1 MSIPKTFIDQVLDQ
15 TDIVDVI
22 GRRLQLNKKGSN
34 YWCKCPFH
42 DDQKPSMAVNQDKQF
57 YYCFVCQ
64 ASGNSIN
71 FLRDYE
77 NLDFTEAV
85 ETLASSLGLEIPYEK
100 IEIHDENDYSILDEA
115 VKVFE
120 KQLKES
126 KSAIN
131 YLKSRNISGKTAKK
145 FQLGFSDDSW
155 DSLYHSFEKKFEQT
169 VIASSGLF
177 LEKNKKNNPPVKYY
191 DRFRNRVIF
200 PIRNIKGQNI
210 GFGGRVIDSNDEPK
224 YLNSPETKLFKKSN
238 ELYGLYEA
246 RIETKKIDSIIVV
259 EGYMDVIALHEKGI
273 KNAVA
278 TLGTAVTSN
287 HLSKLMRYSNNIFFA
302 FDGDLAG
309 EKAAWKALQNVLPI
323 IREDTRI
330 KFIFFELGD
339 DPDSFINKH
348 GKQRFNE
355 LINEGKTLS
364 EFFFSQIKKIDD
376 VGTLEGRSKIAS
388 YAIDLI
394 RTINNT
400 ILREAFISET
410 SKIIEIPIEKLL
422 SKPTSAKPEL
432 ASRHE
437 EEQRKVDQRL
447 GKKRMTSIY
456 LIIHSVI
463 KDRSLV
469 KDPVFDEIKEN
480 SSIAFLKELREIID
494 EERDSHVSKFI
505 GRIKSKTL
513 SEFFSQAMVSEI
525 EIEEEDARK
534 IFFDC
539 MNSLLKEEE
548 DREELLK
555 TKYNTGSISETER
568 RELQQ
573 LILKKPDIDDE
584 DKILLKNLSLKKG

>member
-1 MSIPKTFIDQVLDQ
+1 MSIPKSFIDQVLDQ

-22 GRRLQLNKKGSN
+22 GRRLPLNKKGSN
-34 YWCKCPFH
+34 YWGKCPFH

-77 NLDFTEAV
+77 NLDFTDAV

-100 IEIHDENDYSILDEA
+100 TLIDLADEDYLILDEA

-120 KQLKES
+120 AQLKES
-126 KSAIN
+126 KKAIN
-131 YLKSRNISGKTAKK
+131 YLKSRNISGITAKK
-145 FQLGFSDDSW
+145 YQLGFSNDSW
-155 DSLYHSFEKKFEQT
+155 DSLYSSFEKRFEKKI
-169 VIASSGLF
+169 IASSGLF
-177 LEKNKKNNPPVKYY
+177 LEKNKKNY

-210 GFGGRVIDSNDEPK
+210 AFGGRVIDPDDEPK
-224 YLNSPETKLFKKSN
+224 YLNSPETKLFNKSN

-246 RIETKKIDSIIVV
+246 RKETKKMDSIIVV

-323 IREDTRI
+323 IREDIRI
-330 KFIFFELGD
+330 KFVFFEAGD
-339 DPDSFINKH
+339 DPDSYVNKYGEKGFI
-348 GKQRFNE
+348 E
-355 LINEGKTLS
+355 LINNGQTLS
-364 EFFFSQIKKIDD
+364 EFFFSKVKKVDD
-376 VGTLEGRSKIAS
+376 VNSLEGRTRIAS
-388 YAIDLI
+388 YASELI
-394 RTINNT
+394 RTINN
-400 ILREAFISET
+400 LPLKEAFISET
-410 SKIIEIPIEKLL
+410 SKICEIPIEKLI
-422 SKPTSAKPEL
+422 SEPNQTKPSPSAE
-432 ASRHE
+432 
-437 EEQRKVDQRL
+437 KVKMDNRSNT
-447 GKKRMTSIY
+447 KKIASIY
-456 LIIHSVI
+456 LIIHSVL

-469 KDPVFDEIKEN
+469 QEPIFDEIKED
-480 SSIAFLKELREIID
+480 SPISFLRELREVIEVETD
-494 EERDSHVSKFI
+494 TLVSKLI
-505 GRIKSKTL
+505 ERIKSKRL
-513 SEFFSQAMVSEI
+513 KELFSQAMVSEI
-525 EIEEEDARK
+525 EIEKDDARK
-534 IFFDC
+534 MFFDC
-539 MNSLLKEEE
+539 MNSLLKDEE
-548 DREELLK
+548 DREESLK

-573 LILKKPDIDDE
+573 LILKKSEIDND
-584 DKILLKNLSLKKG
+584 DKILLKNLSMKKD

>member
-177 LEKNKKNNPPVKYY
+177 LEKNKNNNPPVKYY

-210 GFGGRVIDSNDEPK
+210 GFGGRVLDPDDEPK

-246 RIETKKIDSIIVV
+246 RIETKKMDSIIVV

-330 KFIFFELGD
+330 KFVFFELGD

-376 VGTLEGRSKIAS
+376 VSTLEGRSKIAS
-388 YAIDLI
+388 YASDLI

-400 ILREAFISET
+400 PLREAFISET
-410 SKIIEIPIEKLL
+410 TKIIEIPIEKLL
-422 SKPTSAKPEL
+422 SKPASEKPSQP
-432 ASRHE
+432 SRHE
-437 EEQRKVDQRL
+437 IEQQKVDQRL
-447 GKKRMTSIY
+447 GKKRMASIY

-568 RELQQ
+568 RELQK
-573 LILKKPDIDDE
+573 LILKKPDIDNE
-584 DKILLKNLSLKKG
+584 DKILLKNLSLKKD

>member
-1 MSIPKTFIDQVLDQ
+1 MSIPKSFIDQVLDQ

-22 GRRLQLNKKGSN
+22 GRRLPLNKKGSN
-34 YWCKCPFH
+34 YWGVCPFH
-42 DDQKPSMAVNQDKQF
+42 DDHDPSMAVNQDKQF

-64 ASGNSIN
+64 ASGNSIT
-71 FLRDYE
+71 FLREYE
-77 NLDFTEAV
+77 NLDFTDAV

-100 IEIHDENDYSILDEA
+100 TEIQDENDFSILDEA

-120 KQLKES
+120 EQLKES
-126 KSAIN
+126 KTTIN

-155 DSLYHSFEKKFEQT
+155 DGLYSLFEKKFEQS

-177 LEKNKKNNPPVKYY
+177 LEKNKKNNPTVKYY

-210 GFGGRVIDSNDEPK
+210 GFGGRVMNTNEEPK

-246 RIETKKIDSIIVV
+246 RRETKKMDSIIVV

-323 IREDTRI
+323 IRENTRI
-330 KFIFFELGD
+330 KFVFFEPGD
-339 DPDSFINKH
+339 DPDSFVNKY

-376 VGTLEGRSKIAS
+376 VSSVEGRAKIAS
-388 YAIDLI
+388 YASELI
-394 RTINNT
+394 RTINNVP
-400 ILREAFISET
+400 LREAFISET
-410 SKIIEIPIEKLL
+410 SKICEIPVKKLI
-422 SKPTSAKPEL
+422 SKPNQPKARPLS
-432 ASRHE
+432 E
-437 EEQRKVDQRL
+437 EAKVDQNSNT
-447 GKKRMTSIY
+447 KKIASIY
-456 LIIHSVI
+456 LIIHSI
-463 KDRSLV
+463 LSDRSLV
-469 KDPVFDEIKEN
+469 QDPIFDEIKEG
-480 SSIAFLKELREIID
+480 SSISFLKELREVVEVESD
-494 EERDSHVSKFI
+494 DLVSKLI
-505 GRIKSKTL
+505 ERIKSKTL
-513 SEFFSQAMVSEI
+513 KELFSQAMVSEI
-525 EIEEEDARK
+525 KIEQEDARK
-534 IFFDC
+534 MFFDC
-539 MNSLLKEEE
+539 MNSLLKDEE
-548 DREELLK
+548 DREESLK
-555 TKYNTGSISETER
+555 TKYNIGSISDTER

-573 LILKKPDIDDE
+573 IILKKSEIDNEDE
-584 DKILLKNLSLKKG
+584 ILLKNLSLKKD

>member
-1 MSIPKTFIDQVLDQ
+1 MSIPKSFIDQVLDQ

-22 GRRLQLNKKGSN
+22 GRRLPLNKKGSN
-34 YWCKCPFH
+34 YWGKCPFH

-77 NLDFTEAV
+77 NLDFTDAV

-100 IEIHDENDYSILDEA
+100 TLIDLADEDYLILDEA

-120 KQLKES
+120 AQLKES
-126 KSAIN
+126 KKAIN
-131 YLKSRNISGKTAKK
+131 YLKSRNISGITAKK
-145 FQLGFSDDSW
+145 YQLGFSNDSW
-155 DSLYHSFEKKFEQT
+155 DSLYSSFEKRFEKKI
-169 VIASSGLF
+169 IASSGLF
-177 LEKNKKNNPPVKYY
+177 LEKNKKNY

-210 GFGGRVIDSNDEPK
+210 AFGGRVIDPDDEPK
-224 YLNSPETKLFKKSN
+224 YLNSPETKLFNKSN

-246 RIETKKIDSIIVV
+246 RKETKKMDSIIVV

-323 IREDTRI
+323 IREDIRI
-330 KFIFFELGD
+330 KFVFFEAGD
-339 DPDSFINKH
+339 DPDSYVNKYGEKGFI
-348 GKQRFNE
+348 E
-355 LINEGKTLS
+355 LINNGQTLS
-364 EFFFSQIKKIDD
+364 EFFFSKVKKVDD
-376 VGTLEGRSKIAS
+376 VNSLEGRTRIAS
-388 YAIDLI
+388 FASELI
-394 RTINNT
+394 KTINN
-400 ILREAFISET
+400 LPLKEAFISET
-410 SKIIEIPIEKLL
+410 SKICEIPIEKLI
-422 SKPTSAKPEL
+422 SKPNQIKPSPSA
-432 ASRHE
+432 E
-437 EEQRKVDQRL
+437 EVKMDNRSNT
-447 GKKRMTSIY
+447 KKIASIY
-456 LIIHSVI
+456 LIIHSVL

-469 KDPVFDEIKEN
+469 QEPIFDEIKED
-480 SSIAFLKELREIID
+480 SPISFLRELREVIEVETD
-494 EERDSHVSKFI
+494 TLVSKLI
-505 GRIKSKTL
+505 ERIKSKRL
-513 SEFFSQAMVSEI
+513 KELFSQAMVSEI
-525 EIEEEDARK
+525 EIEKDDARK
-534 IFFDC
+534 MFFDC
-539 MNSLLKEEE
+539 MNSLLKDEE
-548 DREELLK
+548 DREESLK

-573 LILKKPDIDDE
+573 LILKKSEIDND
-584 DKILLKNLSLKKG
+584 DKILLKNLSMKKD

>member
-1 MSIPKTFIDQVLDQ
+1 MSIPKSFIDQVLDQ

-22 GRRLQLNKKGSN
+22 GRRLPLNKKGSN
-34 YWCKCPFH
+34 YWGKCPFH

-77 NLDFTEAV
+77 NLDFTDAV

-100 IEIHDENDYSILDEA
+100 TLIDLADEDYLILDEA

-120 KQLKES
+120 AQLKES
-126 KSAIN
+126 KKAIN
-131 YLKSRNISGKTAKK
+131 YLKSRNISGITAKK
-145 FQLGFSDDSW
+145 YQLGFSNDSW
-155 DSLYHSFEKKFEQT
+155 DSLYSSFEKRFEKKI
-169 VIASSGLF
+169 IASSGLF
-177 LEKNKKNNPPVKYY
+177 LEKNKKNY

-210 GFGGRVIDSNDEPK
+210 AFGGRVIDPDDEPK
-224 YLNSPETKLFKKSN
+224 YLNSPETKLFNKSN

-246 RIETKKIDSIIVV
+246 RKETKKMDSIIVV

-323 IREDTRI
+323 IREDIRI
-330 KFIFFELGD
+330 KFVFFEAGD
-339 DPDSFINKH
+339 DPDSYVNKYGEKGFI
-348 GKQRFNE
+348 E
-355 LINEGKTLS
+355 LINNGQTLS
-364 EFFFSQIKKIDD
+364 EFFFSKVKKVDD
-376 VGTLEGRSKIAS
+376 VNSLEGRTRIAS
-388 YAIDLI
+388 FASELI
-394 RTINNT
+394 RTINN
-400 ILREAFISET
+400 LPLKEAFISET
-410 SKIIEIPIEKLL
+410 SKICEIPIEKLI
-422 SKPTSAKPEL
+422 SKPNQTKPSPSAKEVKMDNR
-432 ASRHE
+432 SNT
-437 EEQRKVDQRL
+437 
-447 GKKRMTSIY
+447 KKIASIY
-456 LIIHSVI
+456 LIIHSVL

-469 KDPVFDEIKEN
+469 QDPIFDEIKED
-480 SSIAFLKELREIID
+480 SPLSFLRELREVIEVETD
-494 EERDSHVSKFI
+494 TLVSKLI
-505 GRIKSKTL
+505 ERIKSKRL
-513 SEFFSQAMVSEI
+513 KELFSQAMVSEI
-525 EIEEEDARK
+525 EIEQDDARK
-534 IFFDC
+534 MFFDC
-539 MNSLLKEEE
+539 MNSLLKDEE
-548 DREELLK
+548 DREESLK

-573 LILKKPDIDDE
+573 LILKKSEIDND
-584 DKILLKNLSLKKG
+584 DKILLKNLSMKKD

>member
-1 MSIPKTFIDQVLDQ
+1 MSIPKSFIDQVLDQ

-22 GRRLQLNKKGSN
+22 GRRLPLNKKGSN
-34 YWCKCPFH
+34 YWGVCPFH
-42 DDQKPSMAVNQDKQF
+42 DDHDPSMAVNQDKQF

-64 ASGNSIN
+64 ASGNSIT
-71 FLRDYE
+71 FLREYE
-77 NLDFTEAV
+77 NLDFTDAV

-100 IEIHDENDYSILDEA
+100 TEIQDENDYSILDEA

-120 KQLKES
+120 EQLKES
-126 KSAIN
+126 KTTIN

-155 DSLYHSFEKKFEQT
+155 DSLYSLFEKKFEQT

-210 GFGGRVIDSNDEPK
+210 GFGGRVMNNNEEPK

-246 RIETKKIDSIIVV
+246 RRETKKMDSIIVV

-323 IREDTRI
+323 IRENTRI
-330 KFIFFELGD
+330 KFVFFEPGD
-339 DPDSFINKH
+339 DPDSFVNKY

-376 VGTLEGRSKIAS
+376 VSSVEGRAKIAS
-388 YAIDLI
+388 YASELI
-394 RTINNT
+394 RTINNVP
-400 ILREAFISET
+400 LREAFISET
-410 SKIIEIPIEKLL
+410 SKICEIPIEKLV
-422 SKPTSAKPEL
+422 SKPNQPKPKPSSAEVKV
-432 ASRHE
+432 
-437 EEQRKVDQRL
+437 EQSSNTKQIA
-447 GKKRMTSIY
+447 SIY
-456 LIIHSVI
+456 LIIHSVLT
-463 KDRSLV
+463 DRSLIQ
-469 KDPVFDEIKEN
+469 DPIFDEIRDD
-480 SSIAFLKELREIID
+480 SSISFLKELREVVEVESD
-494 EERDSHVSKFI
+494 DLVSKLI
-505 GRIKSKTL
+505 ERIKSKTL
-513 SEFFSQAMVSEI
+513 KELFSQAMVSEI
-525 EIEEEDARK
+525 KIEKEDARK
-534 IFFDC
+534 MFFDC
-539 MNSLLKEEE
+539 MNSLLKDEE
-548 DREELLK
+548 DREESLK
-555 TKYNTGSISETER
+555 TKYNIGSISDTER

-573 LILKKPDIDDE
+573 IILKKSEIDDE
-584 DKILLKNLSLKKG
+584 DKILLKNLSLKKD